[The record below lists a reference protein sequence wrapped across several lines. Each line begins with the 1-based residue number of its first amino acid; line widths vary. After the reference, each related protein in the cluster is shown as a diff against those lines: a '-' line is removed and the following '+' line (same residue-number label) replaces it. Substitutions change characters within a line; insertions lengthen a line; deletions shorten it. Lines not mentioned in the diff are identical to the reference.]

1 MEINIKD
8 NLLIIKKRDMEYK
21 LIKMEKFIKDN
32 GFLIKEKEKEHLI
45 I

>member
-1 MEINIKD
+1 MEINIKV

-21 LIKMEKFIKDN
+21 LIKMEKIIKDN